1 MVNGDYYS
9 VVIGLRGILS
19 PSVAFPNETF
29 AW

>member
-1 MVNGDYYS
+1 MNGDNYS
-9 VVIGLRGILS
+9 VVIGLQRILS